1 MAYVICGSKYE
12 QNRRDFLRTLAAGA
26 ASLSLVRAQ
35 STPITAT
42 KLADN
47 YIHISGAGSNVL
59 LVTGP
64 DGALLVDGG
73 SPEHSA
79 DLLKVASEQAGGR
92 KVQALFN
99 THWHLESTGSNDAL
113 GKSGAKIIAH
123 ENTKLWMGTDIIC
136 KWRNK
141 TFQPRAKEALPNQTF
156 YTTGKM
162 TFGKEQVV
170 YGYLGQA
177 HTDGDIYV
185 FFPGPNILMT
195 GDVMSVGQYP
205 ILDWTTG
212 GWIGGLADASKALLS
227 VSDAQTRIIPGSGPV
242 QGRADLQAQADM
254 CAAVRTSLVLLLRK
268 GMSAKEM
275 LAAAPTK
282 DFDAKWGNPELFV
295 TNAYP
300 GLWGHVR
307 EAGGIV

>member
-1 MAYVICGSKYE
+1 MAYVVSPLQPSRLPPDAG
-12 QNRRDFLRTLAAGA
+12 RRRRRTLDSPIG
-26 ASLSLVRAQ
+26 SAQ
-35 STPITAT
+35 TSPITAT

-47 YIHISGAGSNVL
+47 YIHIAGAGSNVL

-79 DLLKVASEQAGGR
+79 DFLKVVAEQSGGR
-92 KVQALFN
+92 KVQTLFN

-113 GKSGAKIIAH
+113 GKAGATIIAH

-136 KWRNK
+136 KWQNK
-141 TFQPRAKEALPNQTF
+141 TFPPRAKEALPNQTF

-162 TFGKEQVV
+162 TFGKEQVE

-195 GDVMSVGQYP
+195 GDVFAVGHYP
-205 ILDWTTG
+205 ILDYTTG
-212 GWIGGLADASKALLS
+212 GWIGGLSDACKTLLNM
-227 VSDAQTRIIPGSGPV
+227 SDAQTRIIPGVGPV
-242 QGRADLQAQADM
+242 QARADLQAQADM
-254 CAAVRTSLVLLLRK
+254 CATMRTTFVGLMRK
-268 GMSAKEM
+268 GMGPKDM

-282 DFDAKWGNPELFV
+282 EFDAKWGNPELFI

-307 EAGGIV
+307 ELGGIV

>member
-1 MAYVICGSKYE
+1 MAYVVCNS
-12 QNRRDFLRTLAAGA
+12 NRRDFLRTLGAGLA
-26 ASLSLVRAQ
+26 FSQLGSAQ
-35 STPITAT
+35 TPITAT

-47 YIHISGAGSNVL
+47 YIHIAGAGSNVL

-79 DLLKVASEQAGGR
+79 ELLKVVSEQSGGR
-92 KVQALFN
+92 IVQTLFN
-99 THWHLESTGSNDAL
+99 THWHPESTGSNDAL
-113 GKSGAKIIAH
+113 GKAGAKIIAH
-123 ENTKLWMGTDIIC
+123 ENTKLWMGTDITC

-162 TFGKEQVV
+162 TFGKEQIV

-185 FFPGPNILMT
+185 FFPGPNVLMA
-195 GDVMSVGQYP
+195 GDVLAVGQYP
-205 ILDWTTG
+205 ILDYTTD
-212 GWIGGLADASKALLS
+212 GWIGGLSDACKTLLG
-227 VSDAQTRIIPGSGPV
+227 VGDAQTRIIPGVGPL
-242 QGRADLQAQADM
+242 QARADLQAEADM
-254 CAAVRTSLVLLLRK
+254 CAIMRTKFVELLRK
-268 GMSAKEM
+268 GMSAKDM
-275 LAAAPTK
+275 LAASATK

-307 EAGGIV
+307 EVGGIV

>member
-1 MAYVICGSKYE
+1 MAYVICNS
-12 QNRRDFLRTLAAGA
+12 NRRDFIRTLAAGA
-26 ASLSLVRAQ
+26 ASLSLSRAQ
-35 STPITAT
+35 ASPITAT

-79 DLLKVASEQAGGR
+79 ELLKVVAEQAGGR
-92 KVQALFN
+92 KVQTLFN

-113 GKSGAKIIAH
+113 GKAGTKIIAH

-136 KWRNK
+136 KWQNR
-141 TFQPRAKEALPNQTF
+141 TYQPRAKEALPNQTF
-156 YTTGKM
+156 YTSGKM

-212 GWIGGLADASKALLS
+212 GWIGGLADASKTLLS
-227 VSDAQTRIIPGSGPV
+227 VGDAQTRIIPGIGPV
-242 QGRADLQAQADM
+242 QTRADLQAQADM

-275 LAAAPTK
+275 LAAGPTK

-307 EAGGIV
+307 EVGGIV

>member
-1 MAYVICGSKYE
+1 MAYVVCDS
-12 QNRRDFLRTLAAGA
+12 NRRDFLRTLGAGLA
-26 ASLSLVRAQ
+26 FSQLGSGQ
-35 STPITAT
+35 SPITAT

-79 DLLKVASEQAGGR
+79 ELLKVVSEQSGGR
-92 KVQALFN
+92 RVQTLFN

-113 GKSGAKIIAH
+113 GKAGAKIIAH

-136 KWRNK
+136 KWRNT
-141 TFQPRAKEALPNQTF
+141 TFQPRAKEALPTQTF

-185 FFPGPNILMT
+185 FFPGPNILMA
-195 GDVMSVGQYP
+195 GDVLSVGQYP

-212 GWIGGLADASKALLS
+212 GWIGGLADASKTLLS

-242 QGRADLQAQADM
+242 QARADLQAQADM
-254 CAAVRTSLVLLLRK
+254 CAAVRASLVLLLRK

-275 LAAAPTK
+275 LAAGPTK
-282 DFDAKWGNPELFV
+282 DFDAKWGSPELFI

-307 EAGGIV
+307 EVGGIV

>member
-1 MAYVICGSKYE
+1 MAYVICTP
-12 QNRRDFLRTLAAGA
+12 NRRDFLRTLAAGA
-26 ASLSLVRAQ
+26 ASLSLSRAQ
-35 STPITAT
+35 TASITAT

-47 YIHISGAGSNVL
+47 YVHIAGAGSNVL
-59 LVTGP
+59 LVTAP

-79 DLLKVASEQAGGR
+79 EFLKAISEQSGGR
-92 KVQALFN
+92 KIQALFN

-113 GKSGAKIIAH
+113 GKAGAKIIAH

-162 TFGKEQVV
+162 TFGKEEVV

-212 GWIGGLADASKALLS
+212 GWIGGLADASKTLLS
-227 VSDAQTRIIPGSGPV
+227 VSDAQTRIIPGSGPL

-275 LAAAPTK
+275 LATAPTK

-307 EAGGIV
+307 ELGGIV

>member
-1 MAYVICGSKYE
+1 VHCHSRHS
-12 QNRRDFLRTLAAGA
+12 QNRRDFIRTLAGSA
-26 ASLSLVRAQ
+26 AALSLSRAQ
-35 STPITAT
+35 TSSPITAT
-42 KLADN
+42 KLAEN
-47 YIHISGAGSNVL
+47 YIHIAGAGSNVL

-73 SPEHSA
+73 SPEHSVE
-79 DLLKVASEQAGGR
+79 LLKIVAEQSGGR

-113 GKSGAKIIAH
+113 GKAGAKIIAH

-136 KWRNK
+136 KWQKR

-162 TFGKEQVV
+162 TFGKEPVV
-170 YGYLGQA
+170 YGYIGQA

-195 GDVMSVGQYP
+195 GDVFSVGQYP
-205 ILDWTTG
+205 VLDYTTG
-212 GWIGGLADASKALLS
+212 GWIGGLSDASKALLA

-242 QGRADLQAQADM
+242 QGHADLQAQADM
-254 CAAVRTSLVLLLRK
+254 CAAVRSSLVLLMRK
-268 GMSAKEM
+268 GMGAKDM

-282 DFDAKWGNPELFV
+282 DFDAKWGNPELFI

-307 EAGGIV
+307 EIGGIV

>member
-1 MAYVICGSKYE
+1 MAYVFRSSH
-12 QNRRDFLRTLAAGA
+12 RRDFLRTLAGGA
-26 ASLSLVRAQ
+26 AGLSILRTSRAQ
-35 STPITAT
+35 ASPITTT

-47 YIHISGAGSNVL
+47 YIHIAGAGSNVL
-59 LVTGP
+59 LVTGS
-64 DGALLVDGG
+64 DGALLVDSG

-79 DLLKVASEQAGGR
+79 DFLKVVSEQSGGR
-92 KVQALFN
+92 KVQTLFN

-113 GKSGAKIIAH
+113 GKAGATIIAH
-123 ENTKLWMGTDIIC
+123 ENTRLWMGTDIIC

-141 TFQPRAKEALPNQTF
+141 TFPPRAKEALPNQTF

-162 TFGKEQVV
+162 TFGKEPVE

-195 GDVMSVGQYP
+195 GDVFAVGHYP
-205 ILDWTTG
+205 ILDYTTG
-212 GWIGGLADASKALLS
+212 GWIGGLADASKTLLKT
-227 VSDAQTRIIPGSGPV
+227 SDAQTRIIPGVGPL
-242 QGRADLQAQADM
+242 QARPDLQAQADM
-254 CAAVRTSLVLLLRK
+254 CATMRTTFVGLMRK
-268 GMSAKEM
+268 GMGPKDM
-275 LAAAPTK
+275 LAAPTK
-282 DFDAKWGNPELFV
+282 EFDAKWGDPQLFI

-307 EAGGIV
+307 ELGGIV